1 MQIACPTGIA
11 SGLSAVKFALPR
23 SEITG
28 ESKLMRYLSRFAL
41 LAAATALTT
50 PVFAAAPQSVPI
62 PTLVKEVSIP
72 HTTFRLNNGL
82 TVIVHED
89 HKAPVAA
96 VAVWYNVGSKDEPK
110 SKTGFAHLFEHLMF
124 NGTENLPGDYFNY
137 LQQVGATDYNGT
149 TYYDRTNYFETVPA
163 GAVERAIFME
173 SDRMGHL
180 LGAITQGV
188 LDNQRSVVQNEKR
201 QGDSRPGGLVQYQ
214 MFGNLFPPGHP
225 YHHTVI
231 GSMEDLDAASLA
243 DVKEWFRDKYGPN
256 NAVLVV
262 AGDVK
267 PDQVRALAEK
277 YFGPIPA
284 GPVNHPALAT
294 VPTLAKAKSVAMKDH
309 VATTIIQ
316 RYWTVPGLLDKRLA
330 ALDIGGS
337 VLGGLASSRLDKIM
351 VRDEGLAVAVSAGL
365 TPLQR
370 AGIFSVSAYVK
381 PGVDPAKVSKRL
393 DEILAD
399 YIAKGPTADEVQR
412 AVMSEVS
419 GRIRGLEQV
428 GGFSGKGQTLA
439 EGQTYAHDSDF
450 YKKTL
455 ASYAAITPAAVRAQ
469 MQQWLRRP
477 ALTITLSPGEREA
490 YTEAKAV
497 EPPKTNKDDGAIKG
511 NRPLPPVG
519 QLAALD
525 FPTITHVKL
534 SNGIP
539 LDYVQ
544 RSGIPITQI
553 ALSFD
558 AGSSADSPT
567 ARGLAAMTMDLLD
580 EGTSKLTSQ
589 QVAETEERLG
599 ADVGTGNGNDRS
611 YVTLNALS
619 PNLAPSLDLMSDVVK
634 DAAFRPNDVERIR
647 AQTLTAIA
655 QTQKDPT
662 RVARRLMPVVLYGA
676 NHPYGGPAGGDP
688 KAIAKFG
695 RADLI
700 GFEQR
705 WLRPD
710 TAKLFVVSDR
720 PLSEVQPLLEVRFG
734 QWAAPAGTK
743 GVKTFIAPPP
753 RPTSPK
759 ILLVN
764 RPGAPQSS
772 ILGAQLL
779 PIDPKGD
786 IIPFDSANDALGGN
800 FLSRLNMDLREDKG
814 WSYGVSGDEQVMLHA
829 VPYIVSAPV
838 QADRTGDS
846 LVELNRQI
854 AEFLTTK
861 GVTKDE
867 LDRVVTNNINQLPG
881 EFETSGAVLGA
892 MMNIDMLQRPD
903 NYYETLA
910 PEYRAQTTAS
920 LDKAARSAL
929 DPNGFTWI
937 VVGDATKVRPQLEKL
952 GMPIEV
958 VEAP

>member
-1 MQIACPTGIA
+1 
-11 SGLSAVKFALPR
+11 
-23 SEITG
+23 
-28 ESKLMRYLSRFAL
+28 MRYLSRFAL

-50 PVFAAAPQSVPI
+50 PTFAAVPQSVPI
-62 PTLVKEVSIP
+62 PALVKEVSIP
-72 HTTFRLNNGL
+72 HTTFRLPNGL

-96 VAVWYNVGSKDEPK
+96 VAVWYNVGSKDEPPK
-110 SKTGFAHLFEHLMF
+110 KTGFAHLFEHLMF
-124 NGTENLPGDYFNY
+124 NGSENLPGDYFTY

-188 LDNQRSVVQNEKR
+188 LDNQRAVVQNEKR

-214 MFGNLFPPGHP
+214 LFGNLFPPGHP

-243 DVKEWFRDKYGPN
+243 DVKQWFRDKYGPN

-262 AGDVK
+262 AGDVT
-267 PDQVRALAEK
+267 PGQVRTLAEK
-277 YFGPIPA
+277 YFGQIPA
-284 GPVNHPALAT
+284 GPVNHPAIAT
-294 VPTLAKAKSVAMKDH
+294 VPTLAKPKSIAMKDH

-316 RYWTVPGLLDKRLA
+316 RYWPVPGLLDKRLA

-351 VRDEGLAVAVSAGL
+351 VRNEGLAVSVSAGL

-393 DEILAD
+393 DQILAD
-399 YIAKGPTADEVQR
+399 YIAKGPTADEVER

-419 GRIRGLEQV
+419 GRIRNLEQV
-428 GGFSGKGQTLA
+428 GGFGGKGQTLA

-490 YTEAKAV
+490 YTEAKTV
-497 EPPKTNKDDGAIKG
+497 EPPKTTKETGAVKG

-525 FPTITHVKL
+525 FPTITHTKL
-534 SNGIP
+534 ANGIP
-539 LDYVQ
+539 LDFVQ
-544 RSGIPITQI
+544 RSGGVPLTQI

-558 AGSSADSPT
+558 AGSAADGP
-567 ARGLAAMTMDLLD
+567 AERGLAAMTMDLLD

-599 ADVGTGNGNDRS
+599 ADVSTSNGADRS
-611 YVTLNALS
+611 YVMLNALS

-662 RVARRLMPVVLYGA
+662 RVARRLLPLVLYGS

-700 GFEQR
+700 AFEQR

-710 TAKLFVVSDR
+710 TAKIFVVSDR
-720 PLSEVQPLLEVRFG
+720 PLAEIQPLIEARFG
-734 QWAAPAGTK
+734 HWTAPVVSKGTK
-743 GVKTFIAPPP
+743 TFTAPPP
-753 RPTSPK
+753 RPTAPK

-772 ILGAQLL
+772 IVGAQLL

-786 IIPFDSANDALGGN
+786 IIPFDTANDALGGN
-800 FLSRLNMDLREDKG
+800 FLSRLNMDLREEKG
-814 WSYGVSGDEQVMLHA
+814 WSYGVSGDEQLNLHG
-829 VPYIVSAPV
+829 VSYVVSAPV

-846 LVELNRQI
+846 LVELDRQI
-854 AEFLTTK
+854 TDFVTTK
-861 GVTKDE
+861 GVTKEE
-867 LDRVVTNNINQLPG
+867 LDRVVTNNVNQLPG
-881 EFETSGAVLGA
+881 EFETAGAVLGA
-892 MMNIDMLQRPD
+892 MMNIDMLHRPD

-920 LDKAARSAL
+920 LDKAIRSAL
-929 DPNGFTWI
+929 DPRGFTWI
-937 VVGDATKVRPQLEKL
+937 VVGDAAKVRPQLEKL

>member
-1 MQIACPTGIA
+1 
-11 SGLSAVKFALPR
+11 
-23 SEITG
+23 
-28 ESKLMRYLSRFAL
+28 MRYLGRFAL
-41 LAAATALTT
+41 LAAATALTA
-50 PVFAAAPQSVPI
+50 PAFAAPAQSVPI
-62 PTLVKEVSIP
+62 PALVKEVSIP
-72 HTTFRLNNGL
+72 HTTLRLKNGL

-96 VAVWYNVGSKDEPK
+96 VTVWYNVGSKDEPAK
-110 SKTGFAHLFEHLMF
+110 KTGFAHLFEHLMF
-124 NGTENLPGDYFNY
+124 NGTENLPGDYFTY

-180 LGAITQGV
+180 LGAVTQGV

-201 QGDSRPGGLVQYQ
+201 QGDSRPGGLIQYE
-214 MFGNLFPPGHP
+214 MFGKLFPPGHP

-231 GSMEDLDAASLA
+231 GSMADLDAASLA
-243 DVKEWFRDKYGPN
+243 DVKQWFRDRYGPN

-262 AGDVK
+262 AGDVR
-267 PDQVRALAEK
+267 PEQVRTLAEK

-284 GPVNHPALAT
+284 GPVNRPAMAT
-294 VPTLAKAKSVAMKDH
+294 VPTLARPKSVAMKDH

-316 RYWTVPGLLDKRLA
+316 HYWAVPGLLDKRLA

-399 YIAKGPTADEVQR
+399 YIAKGPTADEVER

-419 GRIRGLEQV
+419 GRIRSLEQV
-428 GGFSGKGQTLA
+428 GGFGGKGQTLA

-455 ASYAAITPAAVRAQ
+455 ASYAAITPAAVRTQ

-497 EPPKTNKDDGAIKG
+497 EPPKASKDDGAVKG

-525 FPTITHVKL
+525 FPTITHTKL

-539 LDYVQ
+539 VDYVQ
-544 RSGIPITQI
+544 RSGGIPLTQI

-558 AGSSADSPT
+558 AGSAADRP
-567 ARGLAAMTMDLLD
+567 AERGLAAMTMDLLD
-580 EGTSKLTSQ
+580 EGTSKLSSQ
-589 QVAETEERLG
+589 EVAETEERLG
-599 ADVGTGNGNDRS
+599 ADVSTSNGSDRS
-611 YVTLNALS
+611 YVMLNALS
-619 PNLAPSLDLMSDVVK
+619 PNLASSLDLMSGVVK

-662 RVARRLMPVVLYGA
+662 RVARRLMPLVLYGPD
-676 NHPYGGPAGGDP
+676 HPYGGPAGGDP

-695 RADLI
+695 RGELI
-700 GFEQR
+700 AFEQR

-710 TAKLFVVSDR
+710 NVRIFVVSDR
-720 PLSEVQPLLEVRFG
+720 PLAEVQPLIEARFG
-734 QWAAPAGTK
+734 QWTAPATPK
-743 GVKTFIAPPP
+743 GVKTFTAAPP
-753 RPTSPK
+753 RPTAPK

-779 PIDPKGD
+779 PLDPRGD
-786 IIPFDSANDALGGN
+786 IIPFDAANDALGGD

-814 WSYGVSGDEQVMLHA
+814 WSYGVSGNEQLMMHA

-846 LVELNRQI
+846 LVELSRQI
-854 AEFLTTK
+854 NEFLTTK
-861 GVTKDE
+861 GVTQDE
-867 LDRVVTNNINQLPG
+867 LTRVVTNNVNQLPG

-892 MMNIDMLQRPD
+892 MMNIEMLQRPD

-929 DPNGFTWI
+929 DPKGFTWI
-937 VVGDATKVRPQLEKL
+937 VVGDAAKVRPQLEKL
-952 GMPIEV
+952 GMPIEM